1 MARHLVICP
10 YCKKQFDAQPNDQG
24 KVWIKINATR
34 YAHIKCHQEHEAN
47 LTQNQKDHQML
58 YKYCKQLF
66 GDEYNYVL
74 TEKLIN
80 KYIKENKYTY
90 SSIYKTLKWWY
101 EIEGNSTEKAGGTIG
116 IVPYAFNQARQY
128 YYKLY
133 LAQQQNRNINTWNP
147 DIVQID
153 VSSFDPFKRP
163 PRLIDLD
170 KIDQEEI

>member
-1 MARHLVICP
+1 
-10 YCKKQFDAQPNDQG
+10 
-24 KVWIKINATR
+24 
-34 YAHIKCHQEHEAN
+34 
-47 LTQNQKDHQML
+47 ML

-80 KYIKENKYTY
+80 KYLKENNYTY
-90 SSIYKTLKWWY
+90 SGIYKTLKWWY
-101 EIEGNSTEKAGGTIG
+101 EIEGNSTDKAGGTIG

-133 LAQQQNRNINTWNP
+133 LAQQQNKNIKEWRPVTRS
-147 DIVQID
+147 VE

-163 PRLIDLD
+163 PRLIN
-170 KIDQEEI
+170 IDDID

>member
-10 YCKKQFDAQPNDQG
+10 FCKKQFDAQPKDQG
-24 KVWIKINATR
+24 TIWIKVSARR
-34 YAHIKCHQEHEAN
+34 YAHLECYQEHQAN
-47 LTQNQKDHQML
+47 LTQEQKDHQLL

-66 GDEYNYVL
+66 GDEYNYIL

-90 SSIYKTLKWWY
+90 SGIYKTLKWWY
-101 EIEGNSTEKAGGTIG
+101 QIEGNSTEKAGGTIG

-133 LAQQQNRNINTWNP
+133 LAQQQNKNIKGWRP
-147 DIVQID
+147 VIRSVE

-163 PRLIDLD
+163 PRLINIDD
-170 KIDQEEI
+170 IDQEEI